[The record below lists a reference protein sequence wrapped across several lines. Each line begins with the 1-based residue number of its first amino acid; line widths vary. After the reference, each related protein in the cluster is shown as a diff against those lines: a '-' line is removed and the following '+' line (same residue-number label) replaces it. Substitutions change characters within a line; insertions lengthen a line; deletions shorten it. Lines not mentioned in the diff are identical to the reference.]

1 MAHSVEG
8 RQPFLDHRLTEYA
21 MKLPPSVKLHYDP
34 STRTFSEKWILKE
47 AMKPFITAE
56 LYARKKHPFS
66 APVKYKPDG
75 PVHKLFEKLLTKENV
90 EALGFLEWD
99 KCKDLLHD
107 AIYDG
112 DRPKWS
118 QMILVGQ
125 FVILSQKFGVKK
137 AAPEF
142 VRLETNGFAR

>member
-1 MAHSVEG
+1 
-8 RQPFLDHRLTEYA
+8 
-21 MKLPPSVKLHYDP
+21 
-34 STRTFSEKWILKE
+34 
-47 AMKPFITAE
+47 
-56 LYARKKHPFS
+56 
-66 APVKYKPDG
+66 VKYKPDG
-75 PVHKLFEKLLTKENV
+75 PVHQLFQRLITKENV

-125 FVILSQKFGVKK
+125 FVILGKRFGVKK

-142 VRLETNGFAR
+142 TTPGANGAMR